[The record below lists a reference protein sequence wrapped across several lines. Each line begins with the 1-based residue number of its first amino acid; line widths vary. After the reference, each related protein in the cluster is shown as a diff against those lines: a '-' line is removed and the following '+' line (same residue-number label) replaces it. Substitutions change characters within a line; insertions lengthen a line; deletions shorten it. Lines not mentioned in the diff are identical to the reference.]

1 MHELPVTMSIL
12 SIVLEH
18 ASAAQASKVIK
29 IDLVIGN
36 LSGFVPE
43 CIQFQFDILKRG
55 TIAAEAA
62 LCFQEAESKLHCRNC
77 DTIYSPDDFN
87 LRCPTCGEQ
96 EIEVIS
102 GRECH
107 VESIEVE

>member
-1 MHELPVTMSIL
+1 MHELPITMSIL

-18 ASAAQASKVIK
+18 ANAAQASKVTK
-29 IDLVIGN
+29 IDLVIGS

-43 CIQFQFDILKRG
+43 CIQFQFDILKRD

-62 LCFQEAESKLHCRNC
+62 LCFHEPQSELRCRNC
-77 DTIYSPDDFN
+77 ETTYSADDFD
-87 LRCPTCGEQ
+87 LRCPSCGEQ
-96 EIEVIS
+96 KIEIIS

-107 VESIEVE
+107 VESIEVD

>member
-18 ASAAQASKVIK
+18 ANAAQASKVTK

-55 TIAAEAA
+55 TIAAEAD
-62 LCFQEAESKLHCRNC
+62 LSFHQPPAELRCRNC
-77 DTIYSPDDFN
+77 ETTYSPDDFN
-87 LRCPTCGEQ
+87 LRCPSCGEQ
-96 EIEVIS
+96 KIEIIS